1 MSIRKLAVV
10 TAIAAVMLAACSS
23 ASPGASAGG
32 SAGGSQLAAGCLV
45 GASFNDFD
53 QERWAK
59 ADEPQFKKAIEAAG
73 GTYTRTDAKKS
84 SEQQLT
90 DIDNLIGQGVKVIL
104 LLSKDTD
111 VIKPALDR
119 ADDSGVKVIAYDRLV
134 EDEREFYLSFD
145 NPTVGKVIAET
156 IMGLVPSGNYAIIK
170 GDPTDA
176 NAQFLR
182 DGMTDAGI
190 PALGETKDGITVVYE
205 DNTADWSTEGA
216 LKNMETALND
226 NDNDIQAV
234 LAEND
239 GMATGAIQAL
249 DAVGVTAAVGA
260 QDGDKAALNRVAL
273 GTQAVSVWKNAFAL
287 GELGGFVAAQLC
299 GGTEFADIKAPSD
312 LPALAAPDDL
322 DAHEFTTPEGNK
334 LWSIIL
340 KPTPV
345 TLDNVGDPIE
355 AGWVTKADVCA
366 GVDTS
371 KVDACK

>member
-1 MSIRKLAVV
+1 MSIRKLTALTAV
-10 TAIAAVMLAACSS
+10 ALILLAACS

-32 SAGGSQLAAGCLV
+32 SGAAGCLV
-45 GASFNDFD
+45 GASYNDYD

-59 ADEPQFKKAIEAAG
+59 ADEPKMKAAIEAGG

-119 ADDSGVKVIAYDRLV
+119 ADDAGVKVIAYDRLV
-134 EDEREFYLSFD
+134 EDSREFYMSFD

-156 IMGLVPSGNYAIIK
+156 IKGLVPSGNYAIIK

-182 DGMTDAGI
+182 DGMTAAGI
-190 PALGETKDGITVVYE
+190 PALGETKDGITVVFE
-205 DNTADWSTEGA
+205 QNTADWSTEGA
-216 LKNMETALND
+216 RTNMETALNE
-226 NDNDIQAV
+226 NNNDIQAV

-239 GMATGAIQAL
+239 GMATGAIEAL
-249 DAVGVTAAVGA
+249 KAVGVTAAVGG

-273 GTQAVSVWKNAFAL
+273 GTQAVSVWKNAYAL
-287 GELGGFVAAQLC
+287 GTLGGSVAIQMC
-299 GGTEFADIKAPSD
+299 NGTEFADIKAPSD
-312 LPALAAPDDL
+312 LPAGAAPSDL
-322 DAHEFTTPEGNK
+322 DAHEFTTPDGNK

-340 KPTPV
+340 NPTPV
-345 TLDNVGDPIE
+345 TQDNVGDPID
-355 AGWVTKADVCA
+355 AGWITKE
-366 GVDTS
+366 
-371 KVDACK
+371 DACKDVDAATTTVEACK